1 MATERER
8 GPGGQYLNTP
18 EMLDLNDRAMRLYQ
32 QKYSYRQIA
41 AELGIS
47 VGSAH
52 QRVQR
57 AIDKAIALPAIEA
70 IPMMIDELETERGI
84 LKAARDEALR
94 ELENGRMIADPGD
107 PDGPAIPDAE
117 YKLKV
122 MDRLIKFSDQIQ
134 KNTESLRRLRG
145 LDQPA
150 QQQVTQEVTYKI
162 VGMND
167 E

>member
-1 MATERER
+1 MPSERER
-8 GPGGQYLNTP
+8 DGDGQYLQTA
-18 EMLDLNDRAMRLYQ
+18 ESDDLDRKAVALFR
-32 QKYSYRQIA
+32 QKKRYRQIA
-41 AELGIS
+41 EELGIS

-52 QRVQR
+52 QRVR
-57 AIDKAIALPAIEA
+57 RCLDMARLRPAMEA
-70 IPMMIDELETERGI
+70 IPDMIDELETERAI
-84 LKAARDEALR
+84 LKDAREEALA
-94 ELENGRMIADPGD
+94 ELEHGRMIANPDD
-107 PDGPAIPDAE
+107 PDGPAIEDPE
-117 YKLKV
+117 YRLKV

-167 E
+167 D

>member
-1 MATERER
+1 MPSERER
-8 GPGGQYLNTP
+8 DGDGQYLQTA
-18 EMLDLNDRAMRLYQ
+18 ESDDLDRKAVALFR
-32 QKYSYRQIA
+32 QKKRYRQIA
-41 AELGIS
+41 EELGIS

-52 QRVQR
+52 QRVR
-57 AIDKAIALPAIEA
+57 RCLDMARLRPAMEA
-70 IPMMIDELETERGI
+70 IPDMIDELETERAI
-84 LKAARDEALR
+84 LKDTREEALA
-94 ELENGRMIADPGD
+94 ELEHGRMIANPDD
-107 PDGPAIPDAE
+107 PDGPAIEDPE
-117 YKLKV
+117 YRLKV
-122 MDRLIKFSDQIQ
+122 MDRLIKFADQIQ